1 MIKSLKID
9 DVRKAKEMAMRFV
22 GQHYSVGYASAVLK
36 GDVWKISVT
45 VGLPNKKIKEVS
57 IDAESGNIKLH
68 LSLASINKQ

>member
-57 IDAESGNIKLH
+57 IDAESGKILNCI
-68 LSLASINKQ
+68 